1 MPIYSVQGPDG
12 RVYDIEG
19 PDKTPDSELIAALEA
34 YLAAKPKPKTGLLAD
49 VAGSASNLLNI
60 GRTGI
65 AALTGDANAAAVEGL
80 KREQATQEKYQSGF
94 DPEKIKQALLNIFR
108 NALEAMPEGGA
119 IVIAT
124 SAVADHAV
132 ITITDTGPGIRESDL
147 PPAIEVALARFSE
160 YRTMEREVT
169 TLQDALETRKAVD
182 RAKGILMDTQG
193 LSETESF
200 RKIQKMSMMI
210 ETQSLHSHCT
220 VQTIKEG
227 K

>member
-94 DPEKIKQALLNIFR
+94 DPEKITQPWEKGQYLTSAGEAIKQIPSAMASLVPSVGQEMGLATTGRVVGGALAGPIGSKVGQYAVPLIVNAIQALGGQAQEKAQMQAIKDNGL
-108 NALEAMPEGGA
+108 ALHDLFESIGSSREMSLAKTKVEEAVMW
-119 IVIAT
+119 
-124 SAVADHAV
+124 AVKH
-132 ITITDTGPGIRESDL
+132 L
-147 PPAIEVALARFSE
+147 
-160 YRTMEREVT
+160 
-169 TLQDALETRKAVD
+169 TR
-182 RAKGILMDTQG
+182 
-193 LSETESF
+193 
-200 RKIQKMSMMI
+200 
-210 ETQSLHSHCT
+210 
-220 VQTIKEG
+220 
-227 K
+227 